1 MISLLGAI
9 EKVYEIL
16 EFETFK
22 TFHEAKVLIEKNLA
36 PGNYEYTLKQLQ
48 GFIMS

>member
-1 MISLLGAI
+1 MITLWGAI

-22 TFHEAKVLIEKNLA
+22 TFHETKILTGKN
-36 PGNYEYTLKQLQ
+36 PIYEHTFKQLQ
-48 GFIMS
+48 GFIM